1 MKDEEYKKAKRFRD
15 QFVYISKKYL
25 NNKSL
30 IILLYSIDQM
40 FKNDYDVKWLFT
52 DLHKGVKILN

>member
-1 MKDEEYKKAKRFRD
+1 MEFVFKINMKDEEYKKEKRFRD

-40 FKNDYDVKWLFT
+40 SKNDYDVK
-52 DLHKGVKILN
+52 

>member
-1 MKDEEYKKAKRFRD
+1 MEFVFKINMKDEKYKKAKRFRD

-30 IILLYSIDQM
+30 IILLDSIDQM
-40 FKNDYDVKWLFT
+40 SKNDYDVK
-52 DLHKGVKILN
+52 